1 MLTTR
6 AMIAGA
12 LVLDD
17 AERMEVLESL
27 ALEPERVGREL
38 WCCRADDDGGVGLR
52 DLDGGGVV
60 WVCEGAS
67 GAWREAGLLDAAGLL
82 EARLDGEMG
91 CIVNRGE
98 AFDFTVAGVPMCV
111 VLFGGAGECHRG
123 MRLYAPRW
131 AEIDRMDRATGKGRG
146 GKAGRG
152 GAGRGSG
159 QGLKVQD
166 GEVVAA
172 RRGPSEDQRGGARAA
187 LEVKGDGLAVRKGG
201 RGGQEAR
208 ARDGV

>member
-12 LVLDD
+12 LVLDR
-17 AERMEVLESL
+17 AECMEVLESL
-27 ALEPERVGREL
+27 ALEPETVDDPDDGWDQI
-38 WCCRADDDGGVGLR
+38 WCCRSDDDGGVGLR
-52 DLDGGGVV
+52 PCGSPSGWEMKQGGKG
-60 WVCEGAS
+60 WVYAN
-67 GAWREAGLLDAAGLL
+67 EAQIAQIL

-98 AFDFTVAGVPMCV
+98 AFDFTVAGVPMRV

-146 GKAGRG
+146 GKAGRAERPG
-152 GAGRGSG
+152 MVLIVPSSG
-159 QGLKVQD
+159 
-166 GEVVAA
+166 
-172 RRGPSEDQRGGARAA
+172 
-187 LEVKGDGLAVRKGG
+187 
-201 RGGQEAR
+201 
-208 ARDGV
+208 